1 MTDDKQCLLNSMD
14 TSRDFLDNN
23 GTDARLPDDEA
34 KQKVKEQVEFYFS
47 DSNLP
52 RDKFLRE
59 TVEAD
64 PAGYVDISLLMTFSR
79 LRTLLARVSNAHHV
93 ESTVDVAALLETS
106 KVLAVSTDKRRV
118 RRISEL
124 RPREVVDA
132 EVEQRSVYASP
143 FPMDVSIDDLT
154 KFFSKHTKILS
165 IRLRR
170 HVSSKDFK
178 GSIFLELPD
187 AASCAAL
194 ILKSGEL
201 EFDGAPLNLV
211 KKQTYLSSKKVQV
224 R

>member
-1 MTDDKQCLLNSMD
+1 
-14 TSRDFLDNN
+14 
-23 GTDARLPDDEA
+23 
-34 KQKVKEQVEFYFS
+34 
-47 DSNLP
+47 
-52 RDKFLRE
+52 LRE

-93 ESTVDVAALLETS
+93 ESAVDVAALLETS